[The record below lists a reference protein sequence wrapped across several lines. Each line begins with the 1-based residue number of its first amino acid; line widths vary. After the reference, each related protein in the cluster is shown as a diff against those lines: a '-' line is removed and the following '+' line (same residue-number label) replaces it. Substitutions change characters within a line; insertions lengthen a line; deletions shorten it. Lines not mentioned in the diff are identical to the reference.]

1 MAMTSFLELECKQMA
16 SEQIAAYVGS
26 YPPRA
31 CGIATFTRDVSKAVA
46 RGPHGMVPRIAAIDP
61 AGGPLSY
68 PPEACWTIDQG
79 DRRSWREAARRINAS
94 PVSVVSL
101 QHEFGIFGRF
111 GADGSFSDFLPDF
124 LDRLEKPV
132 VSTLHT
138 VLPHPR
144 PDFLK
149 AVQTI
154 YRRSAAVVTMVNM
167 ASLILEQDY
176 GLDPVKLHTIPHG
189 VPHIPRSDTGT
200 MKAELGFE
208 GRTVISTFGLLSRGK
223 GIQYAIQALPEV
235 VSAHPEVLYLIIGET
250 HSEVRKHE
258 GESYRESL
266 EGLVRELGLERHVL
280 FVNHYLPQDRLVR
293 FLEATDIY
301 ITPYV
306 ERNQITSGTLAYALG
321 AGKAVIST
329 PYLYA
334 AEALAEGRGLLA
346 EFQDPSSFSRCMR
359 MLLEH
364 PGLRAHC
371 QRNART
377 YGRSMSWATVGG
389 RYADLFRA
397 VVEPALSLPVA
408 NLPVAAASLNAV
420 QRQPIASARP

>member
-1 MAMTSFLELECKQMA
+1 MA
-16 SEQIAAYVGS
+16 SEQHAAYVGS

-31 CGIATFTRDVSKAVA
+31 CGIATFTRGVSDAVA
-46 RGPHGMVPRIAAIDP
+46 RSPRGMVTWIAAIDP
-61 AGGPLSY
+61 AGAPLSY
-68 PPEACWTIDQG
+68 PPQVSWSIDQG
-79 DRRSWREAARRINAS
+79 DRQSWREAARRINAS
-94 PVSVVSL
+94 PVSVVSI

-111 GADGSFSDFLPDF
+111 AADGTFSDFLPDF
-124 LDRLEKPV
+124 LERLEKPV

-154 YRRSAAVVTMVNM
+154 YRRSAAMVTMVNM

-189 VPHIPRSDTGT
+189 VPHIRHSDTST

-280 FVNHYLPQDRLVR
+280 FVNHYLPQDHLVR

-364 PGLRAHC
+364 PGLRAQC
-371 QRNART
+371 QRNARA